1 MTTMTRLAIRFVS
14 LLGVLAVPAAPVTA
28 QMMGSGGGPMGS
40 GGGQAVR
47 GTVTS
52 ASADNIA
59 IKGDD
64 GASYKVIVTV
74 NTRIMQQRE
83 PVKAADIKPGEYVVA
98 MGQADEATKE
108 VHAGIVMV
116 MSAEQA
122 EQMKA
127 RAAELQASLGKTWIM
142 GKITAMDETKLTIE
156 RPDKMS
162 QVIEVDENTSMHR
175 GGRGAMMGGMGMGPS
190 GIGTGSGRGMGNGSG
205 DGPRT
210 RRNQD
215 GQSQQGP
222 PPEGEAITL
231 ADIKVGDNIRAEG
244 ALKGNTFV
252 PKTLNVLPQRGQ
264 RGPRPGGEQSQ
275 PPQQ

>member
-1 MTTMTRLAIRFVS
+1 MTRLALGFAS

-28 QMMGSGGGPMGS
+28 QMMGGGPMGP

-52 ASADNIA
+52 ATADSIA

-64 GASYKVIVTV
+64 GASYKVVVTV

-83 PVKAADIKPGEYVVA
+83 PVKAADIKPGEYIVA

-108 VHAGIVMV
+108 VHAGVVMV

-142 GKITAMDETKLTIE
+142 GKITAMDETKLTID
-156 RPDKMS
+156 RPDKVS

-175 GGRGAMMGGMGMGPS
+175 GGRGAMMGMGPGGGMGGGMGM
-190 GIGTGSGRGMGNGSG
+190 
-205 DGPRT
+205 

-215 GQSQQGP
+215 GQNQQGP
-222 PPEGEAITL
+222 PPSEGEAITL

-264 RGPRPGGEQSQ
+264 RGPRPEQNQ
-275 PPQQ
+275 PPQQQ

>member
-1 MTTMTRLAIRFVS
+1 MTRLALGFVS
-14 LLGVLAVPAAPVTA
+14 LLGILTVPAAPVTA
-28 QMMGSGGGPMGS
+28 QMMSGGPMGPR
-40 GGGQAVR
+40 GGQAVR

-52 ASADNIA
+52 ASADSIA

-64 GASYKVIVTV
+64 GASYKVVMTV

-83 PVKAADIKPGEYVVA
+83 PIKAADIKPGEYVVA
-98 MGQADEATKE
+98 VGQADEATKE
-108 VHAGIVMV
+108 VHAVMVGV

-122 EQMKA
+122 AEMKA

-156 RPDKMS
+156 RPDKVS

-175 GGRGAMMGGMGMGPS
+175 GGRGAMMGNLGMGPGGGMGGGMGM
-190 GIGTGSGRGMGNGSG
+190 
-205 DGPRT
+205 

-215 GQSQQGP
+215 GQGQQQGP
-222 PPEGEAITL
+222 QPEGEAITL

-252 PKTLNVLPQRGQ
+252 PKTLNVMPQRGQ
-264 RGPRPGGEQSQ
+264 RGPRSGGEQSQ
-275 PPQQ
+275 QPQQ

>member
-1 MTTMTRLAIRFVS
+1 MTRLALGFVS
-14 LLGVLAVPAAPVTA
+14 LLGILTVPAAPVTA
-28 QMMGSGGGPMGS
+28 QMMGGGPMGP

-52 ASADNIA
+52 ASADSIA

-64 GASYKVIVTV
+64 GASYKVVVTA

-83 PVKAADIKPGEYVVA
+83 PVKAADIKPGEYIVA
-98 MGQADEATKE
+98 MGQSDEATKE
-108 VHAGIVMV
+108 VHAGMVMV

-156 RPDKMS
+156 RPDKVS

-175 GGRGAMMGGMGMGPS
+175 GGRGAMMAGGGMGMGS
-190 GIGTGSGRGMGNGSG
+190 GNGMGGG
-205 DGPRT
+205 MGM

-215 GQSQQGP
+215 GQNPQGP

-252 PKTLNVLPQRGQ
+252 PKTLNVVPQRGP

-275 PPQQ
+275 QPQQ